1 MISNQMNGEFHNPH
15 CNTVQSS
22 SIQFNPGPSS
32 SIQFQSNAI
41 QFNPVQSNSIQV
53 HPVQSSFNPMQYT
66 SIQVHTIQSSFNPV
80 QSTTIQ
86 VHKNSIQF
94 QSNSKNTIQLNPA
107 QVNPALLQSSYTQIQ
122 SNLTPALLQSSYVS
136 IHLTSSTTPGNIQY
150 NSRKH
155 PVQPQEYPVQL
166 QETSCRNLQLD
177 KSTYTKHFIST

>member
-1 MISNQMNGEFHNPH
+1 MANSIIHIS
-15 CNTVQSS
+15 
-22 SIQFNPGPSS
+22 
-32 SIQFQSNAI
+32 I

-86 VHKNSIQF
+86 VHKSSIQF

-107 QVNPALLQSSYTQIQ
+107 QVNPALLQSTYTQIQ

-136 IHLTSSTTPGNIQY
+136 IHLTSSTTPGNIHF

-155 PVQPQEYPVQL
+155 TKQSRNIQKVPNNLTIPGNIITILEVKKLNPVHKP
-166 QETSCRNLQLD
+166 
-177 KSTYTKHFIST
+177 